1 MNETFIH
8 LNETHSTNSYLR
20 ELVMIEK
27 EQPEG
32 TVVIT
37 DYQTAGR
44 GQKGNSW
51 ESERGKN
58 LTFSILLHPN
68 HIPPGKQFILSQ
80 LISIAIVGVLKKYDR
95 HFTIKWPNDIYWKE
109 KKIAGMLIEVDLTG
123 SSLSNAIIGIGINI
137 NQRHFK
143 SDAPNPVSLTQIT
156 GKEHNLSELL
166 EKILDSIVDE
176 YNKYTP
182 DNEEEIRQKYMALL
196 FRNKG
201 VYPYLYGEE
210 IFNASIEGIEPNGQL
225 ILKKEN
231 GSIHTFA
238 FKEISFVI

>member
-20 ELVMIEK
+20 ELIMREK

-196 FRNKG
+196 FRNK
-201 VYPYLYGEE
+201 VLYPYLYG
-210 IFNASIEGIEPNGQL
+210 
-225 ILKKEN
+225 
-231 GSIHTFA
+231 
-238 FKEISFVI
+238 

>member
-20 ELVMIEK
+20 ELIMREK

-44 GQKGNSW
+44 GQNGNSW
-51 ESERGKN
+51 ESERG
-58 LTFSILLHPN
+58 T

-80 LISIAIVGVLKKYDR
+80 LISIAIVGVLKEYDR

-201 VYPYLYGEE
+201 IYPLSLAKK
-210 IFNASIEGIEPNGQL
+210 IFTASSYAIHPPGIF
-225 ILKKEN
+225 IIKK
-231 GSIHTFA
+231 
-238 FKEISFVI
+238 

>member
-1 MNETFIH
+1 MNDTFIH

-20 ELVMIEK
+20 ELIMREK

-123 SSLSNAIIGIGINI
+123 SSLSKAIIGIGINI

>member
-1 MNETFIH
+1 M
-8 LNETHSTNSYLR
+8 R
-20 ELVMIEK
+20 EK

-166 EKILDSIVDE
+166 EKILDSIVDA
-176 YNKYTP
+176 YNKYSP

>member
-20 ELVMIEK
+20 ELIMREK

-51 ESERGKN
+51 EPERGKN

>member
-1 MNETFIH
+1 MSETFIH

-20 ELVMIEK
+20 ELIMREK

-80 LISIAIVGVLKKYDR
+80 LISIAIVKVLKEYDR
-95 HFTIKWPNDIYWKE
+95 YFSIKWPNE
-109 KKIAGMLIEVDLTG
+109 
-123 SSLSNAIIGIGINI
+123 
-137 NQRHFK
+137 
-143 SDAPNPVSLTQIT
+143 
-156 GKEHNLSELL
+156 
-166 EKILDSIVDE
+166 
-176 YNKYTP
+176 
-182 DNEEEIRQKYMALL
+182 
-196 FRNKG
+196 FRLG
-201 VYPYLYGEE
+201 V
-210 IFNASIEGIEPNGQL
+210 
-225 ILKKEN
+225 
-231 GSIHTFA
+231 
-238 FKEISFVI
+238 

>member
-20 ELVMIEK
+20 ELIMREK

-123 SSLSNAIIGIGINI
+123 SSLRNAIIGIGINI

>member
-20 ELVMIEK
+20 ELIMREK

>member
-1 MNETFIH
+1 M
-8 LNETHSTNSYLR
+8 R
-20 ELVMIEK
+20 EK

-166 EKILDSIVDE
+166 EKILDRIVDE

>member
-20 ELVMIEK
+20 ELIMREK

-166 EKILDSIVDE
+166 EKILDRIVDE

-210 IFNASIEGIEPNGQL
+210 IFNASIEGIEPNGQW

>member
-20 ELVMIEK
+20 ELIMREK

-238 FKEISFVI
+238 FKEISFLI

>member
-20 ELVMIEK
+20 ELIMREK

-68 HIPPGKQFILSQ
+68 HIPPGKQLILSQ
-80 LISIAIVGVLKKYDR
+80 LISIAIVGVLKEYDR

-166 EKILDSIVDE
+166 EKILDSIVDA
-176 YNKYTP
+176 YNKYSP

>member
-20 ELVMIEK
+20 ELIMREK

-58 LTFSILLHPN
+58 FTFSILLHPN

-80 LISIAIVGVLKKYDR
+80 LISIAIVGVLKEYDR

-166 EKILDSIVDE
+166 EKILDSIVDA
-176 YNKYTP
+176 YNKYSP

>member
-20 ELVMIEK
+20 ELIMREK

-68 HIPPGKQFILSQ
+68 HIPPGKQIFLSQ

>member
-20 ELVMIEK
+20 ELIMREK

-201 VYPYLYGEE
+201 VYSYLYGEE

>member
-20 ELVMIEK
+20 ELIMREK

-166 EKILDSIVDE
+166 EKILDSIVDA
-176 YNKYTP
+176 YNKYSP

-201 VYPYLYGEE
+201 VYPYLYG
-210 IFNASIEGIEPNGQL
+210 EGIEPNGQL

>member
-20 ELVMIEK
+20 ELIMREK

-196 FRNKG
+196 FRNK
-201 VYPYLYGEE
+201 
-210 IFNASIEGIEPNGQL
+210 
-225 ILKKEN
+225 
-231 GSIHTFA
+231 
-238 FKEISFVI
+238 

>member
-1 MNETFIH
+1 MSETFIH

-20 ELVMIEK
+20 ELIMREK

-51 ESERGKN
+51 ESERDKN

-80 LISIAIVGVLKKYDR
+80 LISIAIVKVLKEYDR
-95 HFTIKWPNDIYWKE
+95 HFSIKWPNDIYWKE
-109 KKIAGMLIEVDLTG
+109 KKIAGILIEVDLTG
-123 SSLSNAIIGIGINI
+123 LSLSNAIIGIGINI
-137 NQRHFK
+137 NQKYFK
-143 SDAPNPVSLTQIT
+143 SDAPNPVSLAQIT
-156 GKEHNLSELL
+156 GKEHDLPELL
-166 EKILDSIVDE
+166 EKILDNIADE
-176 YNKYTP
+176 YNTYSP
-182 DNEEEIRQKYMALL
+182 DNEEKIKQKYMEFL
-196 FRNKG
+196 FRNRG
-201 VYPYLYGEE
+201 LHPYLSGKEF
-210 IFNASIEGIEPNGQL
+210 FNASIEGIEPNGQL

>member
-20 ELVMIEK
+20 ELIMREK

-156 GKEHNLSELL
+156 GKEHNLSDLL
-166 EKILDSIVDE
+166 EKILSIVDE

>member
-1 MNETFIH
+1 MSETFIH

-20 ELVMIEK
+20 ELIMREK

-80 LISIAIVGVLKKYDR
+80 LISIAIVKVLKEYDR
-95 HFTIKWPNDIYWKE
+95 YFSIKWPNDIYWKE

-143 SDAPNPVSLTQIT
+143 SDAPNPVSLTQLT

-166 EKILDSIVDE
+166 EKILDSIVDA
-176 YNKYTP
+176 YNKYSP